1 MHGIEFQQMGGGFG
15 TAADFV
21 DMDELKAGM
30 APARAQGKTPHAA
43 KAVDADTDFAA
54 HFEDS

>member
-1 MHGIEFQQMGGGFG
+1 
-15 TAADFV
+15 
-21 DMDELKAGM
+21 M
-30 APARAQGKTPHAA
+30 APACTQGKTPHAA